1 MRWMPFGVVCLLF
14 GAVCTA
20 AAPAQD
26 RPKGEFPVQAAFVPL
41 APGAVEPEGW
51 LRDWAMAARDGIT
64 GHLDEYHPT
73 FRDAWTDL
81 NLDARTATFQKIIG
95 PLEQGAYWLDGLL
108 RLGYLLHDEHL
119 IHKAEAH
126 LKPVVEG
133 VNHGAD
139 SFIYYWKLSEGQAV
153 LPDNIDW
160 QTKQR
165 LPMLPSWMKLQTMRP
180 TWFGWAQSHM
190 GRALVAWYQATGDNR
205 ILDALVRAYAGH
217 PLPMGRLRFDAGDTY
232 IVSGLCNIDAML
244 ETYRLSA
251 DRRILERVRTAMG
264 DANVQAAL
272 REWRDGRFLPGHA
285 VCALEQIRLPA
296 LFYLATGRQEC
307 LEASRQ
313 AFRWVEANHLLPY
326 GVSSGEEFFSG
337 IGAFRCTETCNIVAQ
352 IWSSLWLYRVC
363 GERSFGDRIERAFF
377 NAGPACVARDFQTMC
392 YYQSPNRIQCGSLP
406 DDQPASPGTGCHLFT
421 RLGYPPVLCCVGA
434 VNRLVPN
441 YVMHLWMATPD
452 QGLAATLYGP
462 CKVSAAVGANT
473 HVKLVC
479 QTAYPFE
486 ETVRVTVEPD
496 QPASFPLYF
505 RIPGWC
511 AKPRI
516 TVNQGVVPALAD
528 ANGFVRI
535 QRPWAKG
542 NSVVLEFPMSVRLTR
557 GFETEYPPLN
567 QRVLQLQTPHRVR
580 EAAIALRVHFLRAAV
595 VRPGDPRQGSQHA
608 GSGPPMEVRA
618 GQPSPAWRGRH
629 QGAAAA
635 HAGEMGLA
643 ACRPIGAG
651 SSREVFQLATD
662 RRPGTAR
669 RPGRRRP
676 GRIHLPDS
684 LRLHQVPHLH
694 VPGDAAILA
703 AAARPRTRQQIGR

>member
-1 MRWMPFGVVCLLF
+1 MSLPRPY
-14 GAVCTA
+14 
-20 AAPAQD
+20 AQD

-190 GRALVAWYQATGDNR
+190 GRTLVAWYQATGDNR

-542 NSVVLEFPMSVRLTR
+542 DSVVLEFPMSVRLTR
-557 GFETEYPPLN
+557 GFETEYPPSTKGYFNFKPLTAFEKRRLPYECISYGPLLFALAIPDKDPNTPAAGARWKYALDN
-567 QRVLQLQTPHRVR
+567 QAQRGGADIKVR
-580 EAAIALRVHFLRAAV
+580 
-595 VRPGDPRQGSQHA
+595 RQ
-608 GSGPPMEVRA
+608 PM
-618 GQPSPAWRGRH
+618 PAKWDWP
-629 QGAAAA
+629 
-635 HAGEMGLA
+635 LA
-643 ACRPIGAG
+643 APLVLEAPAKSFNWQPIDDQALPAAPVEGGQAESICLIPYG
-651 SSREVFQLATD
+651 CTKF
-662 RRPGTAR
+662 
-669 RPGRRRP
+669 
-676 GRIHLPDS
+676 RISMFPVTPRSWPQPPDQGQDN
-684 LRLHQVPHLH
+684 R
-694 VPGDAAILA
+694 
-703 AAARPRTRQQIGR
+703 